1 MSHLRNF
8 IITVM
13 MVLVSVTTV
22 LGNAQ
27 FEPTK
32 TEKYQI
38 ETGENLIVEI
48 YEVEVEATSN
58 DFIKESFIDNGNK
71 YVFSDIV
78 ETENNNVEVK
88 EATIPKE
95 QIFTTGNKDEI
106 IANLEKEIPY
116 KDEYGYVGNI
126 QLDTESVVVKSNETS
141 TKTWNN
147 TETKTYSDFM
157 FKDNSVI
164 PSTMT
169 NNYGTKFKLQGVT
182 WEVTQQEL
190 NGVGELVPT
199 KYNAVATY
207 GATLSSTTVDNYK
220 AEFVYK
226 GTVAKTLVEGK
237 KVEVKYVSVPVEN
250 NVDKQN
256 GADVEYI
263 KAIGIIIL
271 RLLALIIILLAIA
284 VGIIYLIKYIK
295 SLKGVEV
302 YNYFDDGK
310 GFSYVYLGKVSVDVQ
325 SPVVDLNHF
334 NEEIQSCNFS
344 FVVDKNTTN
353 KLFGK
358 SIGISLDGVTVMHEI
373 DSKGIEHTF
382 KLDIG
387 DAEDLLGR
395 MAVKNLEK
403 IVEKTKLELDD
414 DNFNE
419 EDFYIENNE
428 E

>member
-13 MVLVSVTTV
+13 MVLVSATTV
-22 LGNAQ
+22 LGSVQ

-38 ETGENLIVEI
+38 ETGENHIVEI

-58 DFIKESFIDNGNK
+58 DFVKEPFIDNGIK

-78 ETENNNVEVK
+78 ETENIYVEEK
-88 EATIPKE
+88 EASVPKE

-116 KDEYGYVGNI
+116 EDEYGYVGNI
-126 QLDTESVVVKSNETS
+126 KLDTESVIVNANETS
-141 TKTWNN
+141 TKTWNK

-169 NNYGTKFKLQGVT
+169 NSSGTKFKLQGVT

-207 GATLSSTTVDNYK
+207 SATVSSTTVDNYK
-220 AEFVYK
+220 AEFIYK
-226 GTVAKTLVEGK
+226 GTVAKNLIEGK

-250 NVDKQN
+250 EVSDKESSFKIPV
-256 GADVEYI
+256 GLGRI
-263 KAIGIIIL
+263 LL
-271 RLLALIIILLAIA
+271 RLLGLLIFIA
-284 VGIIYLIKYIK
+284 VLIGGAVFLLRYLK
-295 SLKGVEV
+295 SLKGIEV
-302 YNYFDDGK
+302 YNYFDDGQ
-310 GFSYVYLGKVSVDVQ
+310 GLHYVYLGKITVDIKT
-325 SPVVDLNHF
+325 PVVDLNVF
-334 NEEIQSCNFS
+334 SEEIQSSNFN
-344 FVVDKNTTN
+344 FVLDKNTTN
-353 KLFGK
+353 SLFGK
-358 SIGISLDGVTVMHEI
+358 CIGVTLDGVTVMHEI
-373 DSKGIEHTF
+373 TTKGVEHTF
-382 KLDIG
+382 KLTIG
-387 DAEDLLGR
+387 DSIDLINVSRAEKPKPKKQSER
-395 MAVKNLEK
+395 
-403 IVEKTKLELDD
+403 I
-414 DNFNE
+414 NFNE
-419 EDFYIENNE
+419 EDFYIEQDE

>member
-8 IITVM
+8 IIIVM

-58 DFIKESFIDNGNK
+58 DFIKEPFIDNGIK

-78 ETENNNVEVK
+78 ETENIYVEDK
-88 EATIPKE
+88 ETTIPKE

-116 KDEYGYVGNI
+116 EDEYGYVGNI
-126 QLDTESVVVKSNETS
+126 QLDTESVIVNANETS
-141 TKTWNN
+141 TKTWNK

-169 NNYGTKFKLQGVT
+169 NSSGTKFKLQGVT

-226 GTVAKTLVEGK
+226 GTVNKTLVEGK

-250 NVDKQN
+250 EIMDKESSFTIPA
-256 GADVEYI
+256 GLGSVLLRLLGLLI
-263 KAIGIIIL
+263 CIVAILVGIIIL
-271 RLLALIIILLAIA
+271 
-284 VGIIYLIKYIK
+284 IKYLK
-295 SLKGVEV
+295 SLKGIEI
-302 YNYFDDGK
+302 YNYFDDGQ
-310 GFSYVYLGKVSVDVQ
+310 GLHYVYLGKITVDIKT
-325 SPVVDLNHF
+325 PVVDLNVF
-334 NEEIQSCNFS
+334 NEEIQSSNFN

-353 KLFGK
+353 SLFGK
-358 SIGISLDGVTVMHEI
+358 CIGVTLDGVTIMHEI
-373 DSKGIEHTF
+373 TTKGVEHTF
-382 KLDIG
+382 KLTIG
-387 DAEDLLGR
+387 DSIDLIDITR
-395 MAVKNLEK
+395 TEKPKDKKELER
-403 IVEKTKLELDD
+403 I
-414 DNFNE
+414 NFNE
-419 EDFYIENNE
+419 EDFYIEQDE

>member
-13 MVLVSVTTV
+13 MVLVSATTV
-22 LGNAQ
+22 LGSVQ

-38 ETGENLIVEI
+38 ETGENHIVEI

-58 DFIKESFIDNGNK
+58 DFIKEPFIDNGVK

-78 ETENNNVEVK
+78 ETENISVEEK
-88 EATIPKE
+88 EASFPKK

-116 KDEYGYVGNI
+116 EDEYGYVGTI
-126 QLDTESVVVKSNETS
+126 KLDAESVVIKVNETS
-141 TKTWNN
+141 TKSWNK

-169 NNYGTKFKLQGVT
+169 NSSGTKFKLQGVN

-207 GATLSSTTVDNYK
+207 SATLTSTTVDNYK
-220 AEFVYK
+220 VEFIYK
-226 GTVAKTLVEGK
+226 GTVAKNLVEGK
-237 KVEVKYVSVPVEN
+237 RVEVKYVSVPVEN
-250 NVDKQN
+250 EVTDKESSFTIPA
-256 GADVEYI
+256 GLGSV
-263 KAIGIIIL
+263 IL
-271 RLLALIIILLAIA
+271 RLFGLLIFIA
-284 VGIIYLIKYIK
+284 VLIGGSIFLLRYLK
-295 SLKGVEV
+295 SLKGIEV
-302 YNYFDDGK
+302 YNYFDDGQ
-310 GFSYVYLGKVSVDVQ
+310 GLHYVYLGKITVDIKT
-325 SPVVDLNHF
+325 PVVDLNVF
-334 NEEIQSCNFS
+334 NEEIQSSNFN

-353 KLFGK
+353 SLFGK
-358 SIGISLDGVTVMHEI
+358 CLGVTLDGVTVMHEI
-373 DSKGIEHTF
+373 TTKGVEHTF
-382 KLDIG
+382 KLTIG
-387 DAEDLLGR
+387 DSIDLINVTR
-395 MAVKNLEK
+395 TEK
-403 IVEKTKLELDD
+403 SKEAKSNEAKKGERI
-414 DNFNE
+414 NFNE
-419 EDFYIENNE
+419 EDLYIEQDE